1 MAKKKSIPGSAEE
14 TDQQHPLTVRSD
26 DQVGSYV
33 LPSRDEAEDH
43 DLIDLRE
50 YWYVILKR
58 RWTII
63 IFFII
68 VFVSV
73 LIGTILQTPLYR
85 GTSLVQIETESNRVM
100 DFKDASPEEKIGGK
114 DFYVTQYELLKSN
127 TLAQRVIDQ
136 LNLGARDVGGDE
148 GLLSWLGS
156 FFQGSES
163 DLEKEKRLQAKEENL
178 RNQKLKAFLSSLTI
192 EPVRN
197 SRLVKIHFNSPDPN
211 LSARVA
217 NLVAEN
223 FITVNLEKKYQAN
236 AYAKTFL
243 EERIAQV
250 KTKLEE
256 AERAQVEYAK
266 KEKIF
271 NFDKGAEST
280 NSQSLQDFNQA
291 LGRAQQE
298 RIKAESVYR
307 ELSNAKEGELPQQLE
322 SALIQQ
328 LKASK
333 AKLESDYQEK
343 LKTFKPAYPV
353 MAQLKAQI
361 DGLGV
366 QIEKES
372 VNVRKSIRI
381 AYETAKSNETML
393 NSKLDTQKDALLDL
407 QGRSIQFNI
416 LKRESDT
423 NRQLYDGLLQRLKE
437 VSVTGDVNANNIMV
451 IDRSQVPQ
459 QQFSP
464 NIALNLTIAILLG
477 VFGGFGLALLFEY
490 LDNTFKNVSDIEK
503 FLGMPVLGLIP
514 DSPEELTS
522 PSAIIHE
529 TMNNTKSKIVE
540 AFRSTRT
547 ALQFSTST
555 GAPKVLGLTSC
566 FASEGKSTTSL
577 SLAIHFAQCGSSVLL
592 VDADLR
598 RASLHKAFEIENEVG
613 LSNILAGLSA
623 AGDAIHTTP
632 IKNLYFLSAGTLP
645 PNPAELMLSGRFE
658 EFIEKAKEKFDLIL
672 IDGPPILGLADA
684 VIIANLVEKLLIVVE
699 AGTTPRNMA
708 SAAIKR
714 LLSSG
719 IKPLGVIFN
728 RMKNDPLGY
737 GYDYYYYYAH
747 GYYGEEK
754 PENKKT
760 SPFSNFMNK
769 TKRR

>member
-1 MAKKKSIPGSAEE
+1 
-14 TDQQHPLTVRSD
+14 
-26 DQVGSYV
+26 
-33 LPSRDEAEDH
+33 
-43 DLIDLRE
+43 
-50 YWYVILKR
+50 
-58 RWTII
+58 
-63 IFFII
+63 
-68 VFVSV
+68 
-73 LIGTILQTPLYR
+73 
-85 GTSLVQIETESNRVM
+85 
-100 DFKDASPEEKIGGK
+100 
-114 DFYVTQYELLKSN
+114 
-127 TLAQRVIDQ
+127 
-136 LNLGARDVGGDE
+136 
-148 GLLSWLGS
+148 
-156 FFQGSES
+156 
-163 DLEKEKRLQAKEENL
+163 
-178 RNQKLKAFLSSLTI
+178 
-192 EPVRN
+192 
-197 SRLVKIHFNSPDPN
+197 
-211 LSARVA
+211 
-217 NLVAEN
+217 
-223 FITVNLEKKYQAN
+223 
-236 AYAKTFL
+236 
-243 EERIAQV
+243 
-250 KTKLEE
+250 
-256 AERAQVEYAK
+256 
-266 KEKIF
+266 
-271 NFDKGAEST
+271 
-280 NSQSLQDFNQA
+280 
-291 LGRAQQE
+291 
-298 RIKAESVYR
+298 
-307 ELSNAKEGELPQQLE
+307 
-322 SALIQQ
+322 
-328 LKASK
+328 
-333 AKLESDYQEK
+333 
-343 LKTFKPAYPV
+343 
-353 MAQLKAQI
+353 
-361 DGLGV
+361 
-366 QIEKES
+366 
-372 VNVRKSIRI
+372 VRKSIRI

-437 VSVTGDVNANNIMV
+437 VSVTGDVNANNILI

-464 NIALNLTIAILLG
+464 NIVLNLTIAILLG

-514 DSPEELTS
+514 DSPEELTT

-645 PNPAELMLSGRFE
+645 PNPAELMLNGRFE

-708 SAAIKR
+708 SAAMKR
-714 LLSSG
+714 LRSSG
-719 IKPLGVIFN
+719 IKPLGIIFN
-728 RMKNDPLGY
+728 KMKNDPLGY

-754 PENKKT
+754 PEHKKT

>member
-1 MAKKKSIPGSAEE
+1 MAKKKTIPGSAEE
-14 TDQQHPLTVRSD
+14 TDQQYPLTVRPD

-33 LPSRDEAEDH
+33 LPSRDEGEDH

-58 RWTII
+58 RWAII

-73 LIGTILQTPLYR
+73 LIGTFLQTPLYR

-136 LNLGARDVGGDE
+136 LNLGARDVGSHE
-148 GLLSWLGS
+148 GYLSWLGS

-163 DLEKEKRLQAKEENL
+163 DLEKEKRIQAKEENL
-178 RNQKLKAFLSSLTI
+178 RNQKLKAFLSSLSI

-307 ELSNAKEGELPQQLE
+307 ELSNVKEGELPQQLE

-343 LKTFKPAYPV
+343 LKTFKPAYPA

-437 VSVTGDVNANNIMV
+437 VSVTGDVNANNILI

-464 NIALNLTIAILLG
+464 NITLNLTIAILLG

-555 GAPKVLGLTSC
+555 GTPKVLGLTSC

-598 RASLHKAFEIENEVG
+598 RAALHKAFEIENEVG

-645 PNPAELMLSGRFE
+645 PNPAELMLNGRFE

-699 AGTTPRNMA
+699 AGKTPRNMA
-708 SAAIKR
+708 SAAMKR
-714 LLSSG
+714 LRSSG

-728 RMKNDPLGY
+728 KMKNDPLGY

-760 SPFSNFMNK
+760 SPFSNFMK
-769 TKRR
+769 QIKRR